1 MKLIPDVTRLE
12 RRSMEM
18 SVTESEPGLLMRLL
32 EKEAAFSSR
41 DRPSRRLL
49 DTGVCLARGVPL
61 VEITEPMSIIV
72 QS

>member
-1 MKLIPDVTRLE
+1 
-12 RRSMEM
+12 M

-61 VEITEPMSIIV
+61 VEIA
-72 QS
+72 